1 MDFKSQNFKIYLGSA
16 YLFIFLTGAYF
27 LLINFEIGS
36 LTSYDLIK
44 ENRDLILEYKENNIF
59 IMTAIFFIIIIFL
72 NIMMCPMFIP
82 TVVIGFVFGKWLGT
96 LILVFGNTI
105 GGAILYLLAKTFFSS
120 IIEKKFAPKISK
132 FINFFQK
139 NELLYFTIFRFIGG
153 GGTPYPIQ
161 NVLPV
166 IFNMSVKNYIIATCL
181 GIVPATFVIASLGSG
196 IEDIIKQN
204 TELSFV
210 SALLSPEIY
219 FPIIGFAVILIIAF
233 IFKKYFFKQ

>member
-139 NELLYFTIFRFIGG
+139 NELLYFMIFRFIGG